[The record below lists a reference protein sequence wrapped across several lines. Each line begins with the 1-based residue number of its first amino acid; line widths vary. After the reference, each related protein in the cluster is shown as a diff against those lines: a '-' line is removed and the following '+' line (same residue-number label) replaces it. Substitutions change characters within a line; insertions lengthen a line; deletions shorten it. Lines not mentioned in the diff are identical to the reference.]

1 MDNYEK
7 ISALQWAKK
16 RKGREK
22 ILIFSYLS
30 KNMSYFSYIVQQNP
44 FMLHLMMQE
53 WSEPKQER
61 LAVASRLLII
71 LLTR

>member
-1 MDNYEK
+1 MDNSKK
-7 ISALQWAKK
+7 ISAKQWAKK
-16 RKGREK
+16 EK
-22 ILIFSYLS
+22 AEKRSSSSAICQ
-30 KNMSYFSYIVQQNP
+30 KMSYFSYIVQQSP